1 MEQMAIGVL
10 LLIKKN
16 NSTPYLVSDQLL
28 TFATKI
34 EERPVAIAI
43 GIFSG
48 NLDRQEVHV
57 L

>member
-1 MEQMAIGVL
+1 MAIGVL